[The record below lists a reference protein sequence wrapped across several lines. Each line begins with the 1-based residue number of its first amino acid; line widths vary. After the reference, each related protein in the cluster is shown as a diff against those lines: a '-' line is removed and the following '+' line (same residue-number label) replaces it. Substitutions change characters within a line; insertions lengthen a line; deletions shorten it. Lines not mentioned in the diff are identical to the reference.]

1 MSARILRQR
10 ELIED
15 DWTIAEDARP
25 ASAEAAG
32 GKRIVTLERWRSA
45 RQALLAAHAA
55 VGVLVPNTAD
65 IESIYPEIGDR
76 PLIALQFPTF
86 SDGRALSQAVLL
98 RKRLGF
104 KGELRAVGDVIRDLV
119 FWLGRCGFDSIV
131 PRQDQSLEACRQA
144 LDELTVA
151 YQAAADDHA
160 PVWVRRRRRGTD
172 QNPLSGNAVN
182 TSL

>member
-1 MSARILRQR
+1 MTARVLHRR

-15 DWTIAEDARP
+15 DWTSLEEAR
-25 ASAEAAG
+25 AGSGRAAG
-32 GKRIVTLERWRSA
+32 DKLIVTLAAWRAERE
-45 RQALLAAHAA
+45 ALLAAQAA

-65 IESIYPEIGDR
+65 IEAIYPEILDR

-86 SDGRALSQAVLL
+86 SDGRALSQAVVL
-98 RKRLGF
+98 RRRLGF

-160 PVWVRRRRRGTD
+160 PAWVRRRKAAAA
-172 QNPLSGNAVN
+172 L
-182 TSL
+182 

>member
-1 MSARILRQR
+1 MSARILRRR

-15 DWTIAEDARP
+15 EWTLLEESRE
-25 ASAEAAG
+25 SGQRTG
-32 GKRIVTLERWRSA
+32 GKRIVPLALWREERA
-45 RQALLAAHAA
+45 ALLGAHAA

-65 IESIYPEIGDR
+65 VEAIYPEVGDR

-98 RKRLGF
+98 RRRLGF
-104 KGELRAVGDVIRDLV
+104 QGELRAVGDVTRDLV

-131 PRQDQSLEACRQA
+131 PRHDQSLEACRQA

-151 YQAAADDHA
+151 YQAAADDHT
-160 PVWVRRRRRGTD
+160 PVWVRRRHRS
-172 QNPLSGNAVN
+172 PVH
-182 TSL
+182 